1 MPVGLRFIPWLKFII
16 GHMDKMLPSM
26 LDQTFM
32 INTKQGGWGYR
43 ERALQQ
49 VWDENMWITTTGIA
63 SLYPLACLMR
73 VCKIGCNPYSVDY
86 PFSANERGSEFIDEI
101 SKSEN

>member
-1 MPVGLRFIPWLKFII
+1 
-16 GHMDKMLPSM
+16 
-26 LDQTFM
+26 
-32 INTKQGGWGYR
+32 
-43 ERALQQ
+43 
-49 VWDENMWITTTGIA
+49 MWITTTGIA